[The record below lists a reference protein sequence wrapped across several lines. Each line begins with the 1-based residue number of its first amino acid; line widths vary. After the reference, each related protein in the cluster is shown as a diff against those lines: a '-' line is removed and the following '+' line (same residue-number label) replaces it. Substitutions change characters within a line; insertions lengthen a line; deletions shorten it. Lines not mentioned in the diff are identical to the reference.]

1 MYISKLEWDDY
12 RIEHIARHGV
22 EPEEV
27 WEVCEDPIH
36 LAHREDRNRFRL
48 YGQTVEGR
56 YLFVV
61 LERIDQSVVYTPITS
76 RDMSAAEKRSF
87 RRLRK

>member
-1 MYISKLEWDDY
+1 MRISKLDWDDY
-12 RIEHIARHGV
+12 RIEHVAEHGV

-27 WEVCEDPIH
+27 WEVCEDSLH
-36 LAHREDRNRFRL
+36 LARRQGRNRYRL
-48 YGQTVEGR
+48 YGQTADGR

-61 LERIDQSVVYTPITS
+61 LEHVEGTIFKPITA
-76 RDMSAAEKRSF
+76 RDMSDVEKQNF